1 MLEKFLNI
9 FRIPDLRK
17 RVFFTLGIL
26 VIVRIG
32 VHIPTPG
39 VDITALKTYFSQHA
53 GGLLNLF
60 DMFTGGAFKQ
70 ASVLALGI
78 MPYISAS
85 IILQL
90 LTVVIPFLEKLSK
103 EGDYGRK
110 KINQYTRY
118 LTVLICIIQSV
129 AVSAFLKSWNVS
141 GQGNTPLWVVPNRDH
156 LTAFT
161 LMTVLTVTTGTILL
175 MWFGERITERG
186 IGNGISLLIFA
197 GIVARFPV
205 AVMELVLKVKLGEF
219 NPVFFVIII
228 ALFVMIIAFIVYI
241 EQGQR
246 RLPVQYAQKIVG
258 RKVYGAQT
266 THIPLKINPAGVIP
280 IIFASAIIM
289 LPQQVVS
296 FLGRKISV
304 FNKIALMIA
313 PGTGLYML
321 LYGILIVFFTY
332 FYTAI
337 TFNPKDLS
345 ENLRKFGGFIPGIRP
360 GENTTRYIEKV
371 LNRIVLPGSIF
382 LAFVAI
388 LPTFIQRW
396 LGIPSSFAYMMG
408 GTSMLISIGVAL
420 DTMKQIESHLIMRHY
435 DGFLKKGKMRGRF
448 L

>member
-1 MLEKFLNI
+1 MLDKVLNI

-17 RVFFTLGIL
+17 KVLFTLGIL
-26 VIVRIG
+26 IIFRIG
-32 VHIPTPG
+32 AHIPTPG
-39 VDITALKTYFSQHA
+39 IDITALRAYFTQHA

-60 DMFTGGAFKQ
+60 DMFSGGALKRVSIF
-70 ASVLALGI
+70 ALGI

-90 LTVVIPFLEKLSK
+90 LTVVIPYLEKLSK

-118 LTVLICIIQSV
+118 LTVLICMVQSY
-129 AVSAFLKSWNVS
+129 ALSTWIKGWKAPN
-141 GQGNTPLWVVPNRDH
+141 GAPVVLSP
-156 LTAFT
+156 TVGFT
-161 LMTVLTVTTGTILL
+161 LMTVLTITTGTILL

-197 GIVARFPV
+197 GIVARFP
-205 AVMELVLKVKLGEF
+205 ASVMELVLKVKVGEF
-219 NPVFFVIII
+219 NPVFMVIILG
-228 ALFVMIIAFIVYI
+228 LFVLIVAFIVYI

-289 LPQQVVS
+289 LPSQIVS

-304 FNKIALMIA
+304 FNKIALLLA
-313 PGTGLYML
+313 PGTALYL
-321 LYGILIVFFTY
+321 VIYGILIVFFTY

-360 GENTTRYIEKV
+360 GDNTTRYIEKV

-388 LPTFIQRW
+388 LPSLVQQW
-396 LGIPSSFAYMMG
+396 LGVPGSFAYMMG
-408 GTSMLISIGVAL
+408 GTSMLISICC
-420 DTMKQIESHLIMRHY
+420 
-435 DGFLKKGKMRGRF
+435 
-448 L
+448 

>member
-1 MLEKFLNI
+1 MFDKFLNI

-17 RVFFTLGIL
+17 RVLFTLGIL
-26 VIVRIG
+26 IIFRIG
-32 VHIPTPG
+32 AHIPTPG
-39 VDITALKTYFSQHA
+39 IDITALRAYFTQHA

-60 DMFTGGAFKQ
+60 DMFSGGALKRVSIF
-70 ASVLALGI
+70 ALGI

-118 LTVLICIIQSV
+118 LTVVICMVQ
-129 AVSAFLKSWNVS
+129 ASALSTWIKGWKAPD
-141 GQGNTPLWVVPNRDH
+141 GTPVVLNP
-156 LTAFT
+156 TIGFT
-161 LMTVLTVTTGTILL
+161 LLTILTITTGTILL
-175 MWFGERITERG
+175 MWFGERITEKG

-197 GIVARFPV
+197 GIVARFP
-205 AVMELVLKVKLGEF
+205 AAFMELILKVKLGEF
-219 NPVFFVIII
+219 NPVFMVIIL
-228 ALFVMIIAFIVYI
+228 ALFVLIIAFIVYI

-289 LPQQVVS
+289 FPAQIFT
-296 FLGRKISV
+296 FLGRKIS
-304 FNKIALMIA
+304 FFSKIALMIS
-313 PGTGLYML
+313 PGTALYL
-321 LYGILIVFFTY
+321 VLYGILIIFFTY

-360 GENTTRYIEKV
+360 GDNTTIYIEKV

-388 LPTFIQRW
+388 LPSLIQQW
-396 LGIPSSFAYMMG
+396 LGVPQNFAYMMG

-435 DGFLKKGKMRGRF
+435 DGFLKKGKMRGRR